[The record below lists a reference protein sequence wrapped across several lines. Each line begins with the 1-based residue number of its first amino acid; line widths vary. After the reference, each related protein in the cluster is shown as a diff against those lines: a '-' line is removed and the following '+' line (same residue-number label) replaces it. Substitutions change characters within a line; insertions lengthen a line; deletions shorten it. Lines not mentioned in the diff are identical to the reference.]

1 MINPPEELLN
11 FFKKEDRFVLATH
24 ESPDGDGLGS
34 AIALSMALRNRGKK
48 TVLICKDAIAE
59 QYWFLPGQEEFM
71 TLQQF
76 MLNISEYSDY
86 NNLVLIDCNN
96 IKRIAD
102 ESRTSDLKFKTTAV
116 IDHHETKSDF
126 GDIRWIIPDSP
137 ATGLMVFEII
147 NQLGMSLSEDMAVNL
162 YAAIAVDT
170 GNFSYENTN
179 ADVLR
184 IASELA
190 AAGARPHAIHR
201 ELFES
206 WSKGRFSL
214 FMKVINTMQIQDG
227 VSIVRIDQ
235 KMFEETSTSE
245 ADTENFVEFPRIMKG
260 IKVSVLFR
268 EIEDGYFK
276 LSLRSKGN
284 INVAKIAGEF
294 GGGGHKNAA
303 GCKIRA
309 DFETAKR
316 EMLKKLLIAISM
328 EQ

>member
-1 MINPPEELLN
+1 MNPPEELISFLKN
-11 FFKKEDRFVLATH
+11 EDRFVIATH

-34 AIALSMALRNRGKK
+34 AIALSMALQNLGKE
-48 TVLICKDAIAE
+48 TVLVCKDAIPE
-59 QYWFLPGQEEFM
+59 QYRFLPGRENFL
-71 TLQQF
+71 TLQRF
-76 MLNISEYSDY
+76 ILHSSKF
-86 NNLVLIDCNN
+86 NNYKNLILIDCNN

-102 ESRTSDLKFKTTAV
+102 ESQTSRLKFQTSAV
-116 IDHHETKSDF
+116 IDHHETKSPF
-126 GDIRWIIPDSP
+126 GDISWIMPDVA

-147 NQLGMSLSEDMAVNL
+147 NKLGIRPSEDMAVNL

-190 AAGARPHAIHR
+190 MAGARPHAIHR

-206 WSKGRFSL
+206 WSDGRFNL
-214 FMKVINTMQIQDG
+214 FMKVLNTIQMQDG
-227 VSIVRIDQ
+227 ISIVRINQ
-235 KMFEETSTSE
+235 GMFEETSTSE
-245 ADTENFVEFPRIMKG
+245 ADTENFVEFPRIIKG

-268 EIEDGYFK
+268 EIEEEYFK
-276 LSLRSKGN
+276 LSLRSKGD
-284 INVAKIAGEF
+284 INVAKIAETF

-309 DFETAKR
+309 DFETAKKAV
-316 EMLKKLLIAISM
+316 MDQLLLAVR
-328 EQ
+328 QR